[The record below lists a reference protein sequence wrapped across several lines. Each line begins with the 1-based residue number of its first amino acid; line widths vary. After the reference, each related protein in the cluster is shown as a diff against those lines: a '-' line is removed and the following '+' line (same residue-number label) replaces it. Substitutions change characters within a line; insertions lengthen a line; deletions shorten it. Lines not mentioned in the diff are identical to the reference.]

1 MPTKSIK
8 EALGRIY
15 IPDLVL
21 FSLVLFLAGLGLVMV
36 YSASS
41 VTSLERFGDSAY
53 YLKRQA
59 VFVLAGV
66 VGMVLVTSS
75 DYNRWVRWGGWM
87 LMASVLSLVLLHIP
101 GLGVRVNGS
110 LRWLNLGGFRIQPA
124 EFAKL
129 SCILYLAWALVRKG
143 SQVKSFAY
151 GLLPLGLV
159 AGLLAGLLLLQPD
172 FGNAVLLMT
181 LAGLLIFLAGAPIMY
196 LGGVVLASL
205 PAIYFLIVGKEY
217 RMRRLTAFL
226 NPWND
231 PSNTSYQIV
240 QSFTAFFSGG
250 LWGRGLGNSQEK
262 LYYLPEVHTDFIGA
276 VLGEEVGFLG
286 VALLVGAFVVFV
298 VRGYRIALRA
308 RDPSGFLVAAG
319 CTTLVGLQALL
330 NLCVVMGLLP
340 TKGLP
345 LPFLSHGGSALM
357 VSFFASGLIL
367 SVGRKARLDGG
378 VPDSSWL
385 KHWNGRW

>member
-1 MPTKSIK
+1 MPKSLK

-15 IPDLVL
+15 IPDLLLFSIVL
-21 FSLVLFLAGLGLVMV
+21 FFAGLGLIMV

-41 VTSLERFGDSAY
+41 VTALERFGDSAF

-59 VFVLAGV
+59 AFVLAGLA
-66 VGMVLVTSS
+66 GMILVTSS

-87 LMASVLSLVLLHIP
+87 LLASVVSLVLIHVP
-101 GLGVRVNGS
+101 GLGIRVNGA
-110 LRWLNLGGFRIQPA
+110 LRWLNLGGFRLQPS

-129 SCILYLAWALVRKG
+129 ACILYLTWALVRKG
-143 SQVKSFAY
+143 SQVRSFAY

-172 FGNAVLLMT
+172 LGNAVLLMT
-181 LAGLLIFLAGAPIMY
+181 LAGLLIFLAGAPITY
-196 LGGVVLASL
+196 LGGVVLAAL
-205 PAIYFLIVGKEY
+205 PAIYFLIIGREY
-217 RMRRLTAFL
+217 RMRRLMAFL
-226 NPWND
+226 NPWDD

-262 LYYLPEVHTDFIGA
+262 LYYLPEAHTDFVASVVGEEIGFVGIA
-276 VLGEEVGFLG
+276 VLV
-286 VALLVGAFVVFV
+286 VAFAVFV
-298 VRGYRIALRA
+298 IRGYRIALRA
-308 RDPSGFLVAAG
+308 PDPTGFLVAAG

-330 NLCVVMGLLP
+330 NLCVVTGLLP

-345 LPFLSHGGSALM
+345 LPFLSHGGSALL

-367 SVGRKARLDGG
+367 SVGRKARLEGAA
-378 VPDSSWL
+378 PDAPWL
-385 KHWNGRW
+385 RHWNGRW